1 MDLTMLLTSVL
12 SAGGGAGSV
21 GYLVLAMYKHAIK
34 KEQEQREEERRQR
47 DDLLRR
53 VDRLETEKIAKL
65 EKKVED
71 HLAADNPAAV
81 GVKLEGLTGTLE
93 KVGDKLDG
101 LSSNMAGLKM
111 AQERDH
117 EFIQNT
123 YRSIQEL
130 RKEVHNGRN

>member
-1 MDLTMLLTSVL
+1 MDLTPFI
-12 SAGGGAGSV
+12 SAVVGAATGGGGV
-21 GYLVLAMYKHAIK
+21 GYLVLAMYKNAIQ
-34 KEQEQREEERRQR
+34 KEQEQREDERRQR
-47 DDLLRR
+47 DELLRR

-93 KVGDKLDG
+93 KVGDKLDRLSNDVSG
-101 LSSNMAGLKM
+101 LAM
-111 AQERDH
+111 AQNRDH
-117 EFIQNT
+117 EFIQST